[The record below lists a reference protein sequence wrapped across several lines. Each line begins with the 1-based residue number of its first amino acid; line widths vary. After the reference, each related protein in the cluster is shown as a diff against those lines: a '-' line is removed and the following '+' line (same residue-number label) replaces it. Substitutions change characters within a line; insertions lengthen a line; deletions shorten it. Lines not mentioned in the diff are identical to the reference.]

1 MIGLKIDVIRIVN
14 HYFGESV
21 TVAGLITAQDIAAQ
35 YRGEHDCVMLPK
47 CMLKEF
53 ETVFLDGMSVEE
65 LAEKLNRKIVIVE
78 NDGAAL
84 IDAVL
89 GEKHE

>member
-1 MIGLKIDVIRIVN
+1 
-14 HYFGESV
+14 
-21 TVAGLITAQDIAAQ
+21 
-35 YRGEHDCVMLPK
+35 MLPK